1 MGNSRHAHIPFTCSS
16 IAPDM
21 QLGHKSLD
29 IRSFASTGVIAT
41 LKNSVV
47 DKSEAAALLTAFF
60 ILISFLLSN
69 VEQVDPRS
77 LDNTSL

>member
-1 MGNSRHAHIPFTCSS
+1 MGTNRLIYDP
-16 IAPDM
+16 
-21 QLGHKSLD
+21 
-29 IRSFASTGVIAT
+29 FASTGVIAT

-69 VEQVDPRS
+69 VEQVDSRS